1 MDAYLKD
8 QFDFTGV
15 KAALLV
21 EQSILVILRDN
32 KPAIPWPN
40 MWELTGGGREGLETP
55 LECLQREVWEEL
67 GLILEEKSIIWS
79 RIYPSMLDK
88 DRSAVFVVV
97 QISQEQYQEIDFGDE
112 GQEFKLMPIEEFIK
126 AEGIIPQLQE
136 RFKDYLSEK
145 EENNIWTIGKN

>member
-40 MWELTGGGREGLETP
+40 MWELTGGGREGLKR
-55 LECLQREVWEEL
+55 LLSVFNV
-67 GLILEEKSIIWS
+67 KSG
-79 RIYPSMLDK
+79 RNLD
-88 DRSAVFVVV
+88 
-97 QISQEQYQEIDFGDE
+97 
-112 GQEFKLMPIEEFIK
+112 
-126 AEGIIPQLQE
+126 
-136 RFKDYLSEK
+136 
-145 EENNIWTIGKN
+145 

>member
-32 KPAIPWPN
+32 KPDIPWPN
-40 MWELTGGGREGLETP
+40 TWELPGGGREGQETP

-67 GLILEEKSIIWS
+67 GLALKRGIDYLVEKSILVCWIKIGQLSLWLAELAKS
-79 RIYPSMLDK
+79 SIVR
-88 DRSAVFVVV
+88 FV
-97 QISQEQYQEIDFGDE
+97 FGDE
-112 GQEFKLMPIEEFIK
+112 G
-126 AEGIIPQLQE
+126 AGI
-136 RFKDYLSEK
+136 
-145 EENNIWTIGKN
+145 